1 MTAAALAF
9 SSSELEP
16 RTIPTRGCGIPTP
29 RAVHGAWRPYRPG
42 HPPRVRPPWP
52 TGAFYAGPARTW
64 RLAIHRRVR
73 RIPFALLDRFDH
85 VVWSEG
91 GGMHRRELGIGAAV
105 VVAAVLMV
113 TAGFEIGARAR
124 ARQSAAVP
132 GAPSAAPDS
141 TVTDS
146 GPAATAGPG
155 AGPGAPVPEPGST
168 GAGGSGPAGPGV
180 GASVPATGR
189 LLAAPSAPARIAAGI
204 RGGLTCARLGVGVT
218 GLVPAACGGASL
230 APSGRP
236 VVWVSGRVPGSR
248 ALALQVWS
256 PAGDGTW
263 QRSLV
268 ASEPRPARTWTA
280 IRVATP
286 ALSAGGRTRLA
297 PLSWTTT
304 RPGARQAPGPAAP
317 SRVAST
323 MRGSAWWPAPSGTW
337 RATRCQ
343 RPASSRNRRG
353 DADAARAG
361 PGAASSPGSR
371 ASPPRDRPPSCRRR
385 PR

>member
-155 AGPGAPVPEPGST
+155 AGPGAPVPERA
-168 GAGGSGPAGPGV
+168 AGRLGERSRARLAGPCPPGLV
-180 GASVPATGR
+180 AGR
-189 LLAAPSAPARIAAGI
+189 GRHLAAVPGRERAEAGQDLDGDPGGDARAVGGRPDAAGAVPLPGPG
-204 RGGLTCARLGVGVT
+204 RVARL
-218 GLVPAACGGASL
+218 
-230 APSGRP
+230 
-236 VVWVSGRVPGSR
+236 
-248 ALALQVWS
+248 
-256 PAGDGTW
+256 
-263 QRSLV
+263 
-268 ASEPRPARTWTA
+268 
-280 IRVATP
+280 
-286 ALSAGGRTRLA
+286 
-297 PLSWTTT
+297 
-304 RPGARQAPGPAAP
+304 
-317 SRVAST
+317 
-323 MRGSAWWPAPSGTW
+323 
-337 RATRCQ
+337 
-343 RPASSRNRRG
+343 
-353 DADAARAG
+353 
-361 PGAASSPGSR
+361 
-371 ASPPRDRPPSCRRR
+371 
-385 PR
+385 